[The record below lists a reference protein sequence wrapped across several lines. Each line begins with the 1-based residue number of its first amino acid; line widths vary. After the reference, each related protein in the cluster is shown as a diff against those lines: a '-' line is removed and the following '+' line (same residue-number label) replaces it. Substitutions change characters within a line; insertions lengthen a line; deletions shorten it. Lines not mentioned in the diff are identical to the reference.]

1 MSIALSLG
9 VEIAGDGIGDA
20 APGPGIVAL
29 ARRLESA
36 GVHYWVVGADRGEP
50 ASGAASLDASL
61 VATVA
66 ARHTADLGL
75 VVAAAAH
82 RDHPYNLARRL
93 LSVDHAAHGRVGWFA
108 LDADHRIGLNAAE
121 DAWTGAA
128 LDPAHTTEAINA
140 VRILWRTWPYASL
153 VGDRAAGVFA
163 DITQI
168 RRADTDGTYR
178 ITGPLNVPGSVQGD
192 LPVWRHP
199 GPAARTADLL
209 VVEDGDPVPPAA
221 VVRLRSVDDAALD
234 RVARTPG
241 AVGVLLRVPPA
252 ALPAVL
258 DELVPSARRR
268 GAIAAPGTGTLRRR
282 LGLPAPAA
290 PDLSAHRHA
299 YDAAP
304 HVAARL

>member
-1 MSIALSLG
+1 MSLTLG
-9 VEIAGDGIGDA
+9 IETAGDGIGT
-20 APGPGIVAL
+20 GPRAHGFAAL

-50 ASGAASLDASL
+50 TGAAPSLDASL

-66 ARHTADLGL
+66 ARHTAALGL
-75 VVAAAAH
+75 VVAASAH

-108 LDADHRIGLNAAE
+108 LDADHRIGLNAA
-121 DAWTGAA
+121 AATWTGAP
-128 LDPAHTTEAINA
+128 LGPAHTTEVIAA
-140 VRILWRTWPYASL
+140 VRTLWRTWPYASI

-163 DITQI
+163 DVAQI

-178 ITGPLNVPGSVQGD
+178 IAGPLNVPGSVQGD

-199 GPAARTADLL
+199 GPGAREADLV
-209 VVEDGDPVPPAA
+209 VVEDGAPVPPAA
-221 VVRLRSVDDAALD
+221 VVRLRAVDDAALD
-234 RVARTPG
+234 RVAGTPG
-241 AVGVLLRVPPA
+241 AVGALLRVPPA

-258 DELVPSARRR
+258 EDLLPSARRR
-268 GAIAAPGTGTLRRR
+268 GAVAAPGSGTLRQR

-290 PDLSAHRHA
+290 PDLSTHRLA
-299 YDAAP
+299 YDSQQDAA
-304 HVAARL
+304 VRL